1 MSLKIV
7 VLAKQ
12 VPDTRNVGKDAMT
25 AEGTVNRAAL
35 PAIFNPEDLNALE
48 QALRLKE
55 QNPGSTVGIL
65 TMGPPRAGEII
76 RQGLYRGA
84 DTGWLLTD
92 RLFAGADTLATSYA
106 LATGIQKIGDVDI
119 VIGGRQAIDGD
130 TTTSEHTEI
139 PKDAIVVYYKDG
151 REVPAYNL
159 TMDASVVSFKTSKR
173 AKDRPIFSPKS
184 EVFMI
189 RYPDGTRDILTNL
202 AVAEQQQREREAEEA
217 RLKAQREAEVAD
229 SIKAAA
235 IEEAASATNPK
246 KATIVTKKGVRMKVW
261 VCSDTATMVSYKK
274 VNSAKAPVFN
284 MSKAKIKNIIY

>member
-1 MSLKIV
+1 MSKICYYHLDMNFKRSV
-7 VLAKQ
+7 IFI
-12 VPDTRNVGKDAMT
+12 GAM
-25 AEGTVNRAAL
+25 
-35 PAIFNPEDLNALE
+35 
-48 QALRLKE
+48 
-55 QNPGSTVGIL
+55 
-65 TMGPPRAGEII
+65 
-76 RQGLYRGA
+76 
-84 DTGWLLTD
+84 
-92 RLFAGADTLATSYA
+92 LATLQSIA
-106 LATGIQKIGDVDI
+106 QDAIIFRDGRVKSVKIIQTNNDKTLFKESGNKKASEEYVENTKVFMLKFKTRGNVVFNANGERIL
-119 VIGGRQAIDGD
+119 
-130 TTTSEHTEI
+130 TTSEHTEI

-159 TMDASVVSFKTSKR
+159 TMDASVVSFKTSKK

-189 RYPDGTRDILTNL
+189 RYPDGTRDILSNL
-202 AVAEQQQREREAEEA
+202 AVAEQQQREREVEEA

-261 VCSDTATMVSYKK
+261 VCSDTETMVSYKK
-274 VNSAKAPVFN
+274 VNSAKAAIFN

>member
-1 MSLKIV
+1 MRRFHFYTVLIFAWAYNIAIYAQDAIIFRDGRVKSVKIIQTNNDKTLFKESGNKNATEEYVENTKVFMLKFKTRGNV
-7 VLAKQ
+7 V
-12 VPDTRNVGKDAMT
+12 
-25 AEGTVNRAAL
+25 
-35 PAIFNPEDLNALE
+35 FNANGE
-48 QALRLKE
+48 R
-55 QNPGSTVGIL
+55 IL
-65 TMGPPRAGEII
+65 
-76 RQGLYRGA
+76 
-84 DTGWLLTD
+84 
-92 RLFAGADTLATSYA
+92 
-106 LATGIQKIGDVDI
+106 
-119 VIGGRQAIDGD
+119 
-130 TTTSEHTEI
+130 TTSEHTEI

-217 RLKAQREAEVAD
+217 RLKAQREVEVAD

-261 VCSDTATMVSYKK
+261 VCNDTPTMVSYKK
-274 VNSAKAPVFN
+274 VNSAKAAIFN

>member
-1 MSLKIV
+1 MIVQKRLLIFTTFIFSLLGASAQDAIIFRDGRVKSVKIIQTNNDKTLFKESGNKKASEEYVENTKVFMLKFKTRGNV
-7 VLAKQ
+7 V
-12 VPDTRNVGKDAMT
+12 
-25 AEGTVNRAAL
+25 
-35 PAIFNPEDLNALE
+35 FNANGE
-48 QALRLKE
+48 R
-55 QNPGSTVGIL
+55 IL
-65 TMGPPRAGEII
+65 
-76 RQGLYRGA
+76 
-84 DTGWLLTD
+84 
-92 RLFAGADTLATSYA
+92 
-106 LATGIQKIGDVDI
+106 
-119 VIGGRQAIDGD
+119 
-130 TTTSEHTEI
+130 TTSEHTEI

-151 REVPAYNL
+151 REIPAYNL

-217 RLKAQREAEVAD
+217 RLKAQREVEVAD

-246 KATIVTKKGVRMKVW
+246 KATIVTKKGVHMKVW
-261 VCSDTATMVSYKK
+261 VCSDTPTMVSYKK
-274 VNSAKAPVFN
+274 VNSAKAAIFN

>member
-1 MSLKIV
+1 MSKICYYHLDMNFKRSV
-7 VLAKQ
+7 IFI
-12 VPDTRNVGKDAMT
+12 GAM
-25 AEGTVNRAAL
+25 
-35 PAIFNPEDLNALE
+35 
-48 QALRLKE
+48 
-55 QNPGSTVGIL
+55 
-65 TMGPPRAGEII
+65 
-76 RQGLYRGA
+76 
-84 DTGWLLTD
+84 
-92 RLFAGADTLATSYA
+92 LATLQSIA
-106 LATGIQKIGDVDI
+106 QDAIIFRDGRVKSVKIIQTNNDK
-119 VIGGRQAIDGD
+119 
-130 TTTSEHTEI
+130 TLFKEHTEI

-159 TMDASVVSFKTSKR
+159 TMDASVVSFKTTKK

-189 RYPDGTRDILTNL
+189 RYPDGTRDILSNL

-274 VNSAKAPVFN
+274 VNSAKAAIFN